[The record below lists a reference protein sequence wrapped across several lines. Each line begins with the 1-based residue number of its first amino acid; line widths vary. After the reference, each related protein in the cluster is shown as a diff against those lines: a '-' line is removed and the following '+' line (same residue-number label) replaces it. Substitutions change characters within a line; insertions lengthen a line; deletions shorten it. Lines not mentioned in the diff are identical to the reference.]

1 MAIDNNLRVDELS
14 FEGIKTNF
22 KRYLQAQDQF
32 RDYNFDG
39 AGMSVLLDMLAY
51 NTYYNSFYLNM
62 VASEA
67 FLTTAQKRNSV
78 INLASS
84 LNYVPRSTTSASITG
99 TLLLTVANAPT
110 SVTIPEFT
118 EFNGS
123 IDGVSYKFLNVNSKT
138 IFSSAGVF
146 SDSITLKE
154 GTLIT
159 TRYTVVSADADQR
172 FLIPNSKIDTTTLNV
187 TVLNSAVDSTTR
199 TFTPSENLVE
209 LDSTS
214 LVYFIQETEDGLY
227 ELKFGDDIF
236 GTALDNGNILVIRY
250 LVSNGA
256 LANDINALTYS
267 DTITNVT
274 AATFTAADPATGGS
288 ARETVAQI
296 KFNAPKSYEAQN
308 RAVTAEDYKAL
319 LLSQATVDSVVVWG
333 GEDNDPPT
341 YGKVFIAIKPTT
353 GLVLTATEKLNLISS
368 VINPKKILTVQTEIV
383 DPEYIYIKI
392 EATIKYDAKKTS
404 LSSDTIS
411 NLVSDTIK
419 AYNDSDIDKF
429 GTYFRYSKLSR
440 LIDVSERSI
449 LSNVLIA
456 EMQKE
461 IDVQLGVGTRYEI
474 SFSNAIDD
482 ATDGRPTTQSFGVG
496 NKITSNAFT
505 LGGFSNCF
513 LEDNNGIIRIYRE
526 LGVENVAVSVNA
538 GSINYVTGKI
548 ILTNFAPTA
557 FNDGGTT
564 LKITATPQDKD
575 ILPLRN
581 QIIAIRD
588 ADISIT
594 MVDDNSISLVSR
606 Y

>member
-1 MAIDNNLRVDELS
+1 MAIDNNLRIDELN

-39 AGMSVLLDMLAY
+39 SGMSVLLDMLAY
-51 NTYYNSFYLNM
+51 NTYYNSFYMNM

-78 INLASS
+78 VNLANS
-84 LNYVPRSTTSASITG
+84 LNYVPRSTSSASITG
-99 TLLLTVANAPT
+99 TLTLTVANSPS
-110 SVTIPEFT
+110 SVTIPEYT

-123 IDGVSYKFLNVNSKT
+123 IDGVAYKFLNVNSKT
-138 IFSSAGVF
+138 IFSNAGVF
-146 SDSITLKE
+146 SDTITLKE

-159 TRYTVVSADADQR
+159 TRYTVVSTDADQR
-172 FLIPNSKIDTTTLNV
+172 FLIPNSRVDTTTLNV
-187 TVLNSAVDSTTR
+187 TVLNSSVDSTTR

-209 LDSTS
+209 LDATS

-227 ELKFGDDIF
+227 ELKFGDGVF
-236 GTALDNGNILVIRY
+236 GTALSNGNILVIRY

-256 LANDINALTYS
+256 LANDINALTYA

-288 ARETVAQI
+288 ARESIAQI

-308 RAVTAEDYKAL
+308 RAVTAEDYRAL
-319 LLSQATVDSVVVWG
+319 LLAQPTVDSVVVWG

-341 YGKVFIAIKPTT
+341 YGKVFIAIKPVT
-353 GLVLTATEKLNLISS
+353 GSVLTATEKLNLISS
-368 VINPKKILTVQTEIV
+368 VIAPKKILTVQTEIV
-383 DPEYIYIKI
+383 DPEYIYISI
-392 EATIKYDAKKTS
+392 STTVKYDAKKTS

-411 NLVSDTIK
+411 NLILDTIK
-419 AYNDSDIDKF
+419 AYNLSDIDKF

-440 LIDVSERSI
+440 LIDMSEKSI

-456 EMQKE
+456 EMRKE
-461 IDVQLGVGTRYEI
+461 IDVQLGIGTRYEI
-474 SFSNAIDD
+474 NFSNAIDNS
-482 ATDGRPTTQSFGVG
+482 TNGRPTTSAYGVG
-496 NKITSNAFT
+496 NKITSNAFSF
-505 LGGFSNCF
+505 GGFSNCF
-513 LEDNNGIIRIYRE
+513 LDDNNGIIRIYRV
-526 LGVENVAVSVNA
+526 LGLDNIAVSINA
-538 GSINYVTGKI
+538 GSINYTTGKI
-548 ILTNFAPTA
+548 VLTNFAPTA
-557 FNDGGTT
+557 FNDGTTT
-564 LKITATPQDKD
+564 LKINAVPQDKD

-581 QIIAIRD
+581 QIISIRD

-606 Y
+606 

>member
-1 MAIDNNLRVDELS
+1 MAIDNNLRVDELN

-39 AGMSVLLDMLAY
+39 AGISVLLDMLAY

-118 EFNGS
+118 EFTGS

-172 FLIPNSKIDTTTLNV
+172 FLIPNSRIDTTTLNV

-209 LDSTS
+209 LDATS

-227 ELKFGDDIF
+227 ELKFGDDSF

-383 DPEYIYIKI
+383 DPEYTYIKI

-474 SFSNAIDD
+474 NFSNAIDD

-513 LEDNNGIIRIYRE
+513 LEDNNGLIRIYRV
-526 LGVENVAVSVNA
+526 LGIENVAVSVNA

-564 LKITATPQDKD
+564 LKITARPQDKD

-581 QIIAIRD
+581 QIISIRD

-606 Y
+606 

>member
-118 EFNGS
+118 EFTGS

-154 GTLIT
+154 GTLLT

-172 FLIPNSKIDTTTLNV
+172 FLIPNSRIDTTTLNV
-187 TVLNSAVDSTTR
+187 TVLNSSVDSTTR

-209 LDSTS
+209 LDATS
-214 LVYFIQETEDGLY
+214 LVYFLQETEDGLY

-274 AATFTAADPATGGS
+274 AATFTADDPATGGS

-353 GLVLTATEKLNLISS
+353 GSVLTATEKLNLISS

-392 EATIKYDAKKTS
+392 ETTIKYDAKKTS

-474 SFSNAIDD
+474 NFSNAIDD

-496 NKITSNAFT
+496 NKITSNEFT

-513 LEDNNGIIRIYRE
+513 LEDNNGLIRIYRV
-526 LGVENVAVSVNA
+526 LGIENVAVSVNA

-557 FNDGGTT
+557 FADGGTT
-564 LKITATPQDKD
+564 LKITASPQDKD

-581 QIIAIRD
+581 QIISIRD
-588 ADISIT
+588 ADITVT

-606 Y
+606 

>member
-1 MAIDNNLRVDELS
+1 MAIENNLRVDELN
-14 FEGIKTNF
+14 FEGIKDNF

-39 AGMSVLLDMLAY
+39 AGMSVLLDLLAY

-118 EFNGS
+118 EFTGS

-154 GTLIT
+154 GTLLT

-172 FLIPNSKIDTTTLNV
+172 FLIPNSRIDTTTLNV
-187 TVLNSAVDSTTR
+187 TVLNSSVDSTTR

-209 LDSTS
+209 LDATS
-214 LVYFIQETEDGLY
+214 LVYFLQETEDGLY

-274 AATFTAADPATGGS
+274 AATFTADDPATGGS

-353 GLVLTATEKLNLISS
+353 GSVLTATEKLNLISS

-392 EATIKYDAKKTS
+392 EVTIKYDAKKTS

-474 SFSNAIDD
+474 NFSNAIDD

-496 NKITSNAFT
+496 NKITSNEFT

-513 LEDNNGIIRIYRE
+513 LEDNNGLIRIYRV
-526 LGVENVAVSVNA
+526 LGIENVAVSVNA

-557 FNDGGTT
+557 FADGGTT
-564 LKITATPQDKD
+564 LKITASPQDKD

-581 QIIAIRD
+581 QIISIRD
-588 ADISIT
+588 ADITVT

-606 Y
+606 